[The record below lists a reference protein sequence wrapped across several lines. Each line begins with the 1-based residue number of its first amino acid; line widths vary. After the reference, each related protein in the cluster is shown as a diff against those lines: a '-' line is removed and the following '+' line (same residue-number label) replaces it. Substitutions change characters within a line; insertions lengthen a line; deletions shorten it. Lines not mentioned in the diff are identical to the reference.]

1 MKTAP
6 TVPER
11 GARCA
16 RRRRLRRTDDE
27 QARTARSGAHLTTTQ
42 STRLHDTDHSLKAG
56 PRGPVLLRD
65 HHLREVPCRR
75 L

>member
-1 MKTAP
+1 MRAVLVDADFVGPTTSRPGRPGAAP
-6 TVPER
+6 TPTTVP
-11 GARCA
+11 G
-16 RRRRLRRTDDE
+16 TW
-27 QARTARSGAHLTTTQ
+27 
-42 STRLHDTDHSLKAG
+42 LHDTGHSLQAG